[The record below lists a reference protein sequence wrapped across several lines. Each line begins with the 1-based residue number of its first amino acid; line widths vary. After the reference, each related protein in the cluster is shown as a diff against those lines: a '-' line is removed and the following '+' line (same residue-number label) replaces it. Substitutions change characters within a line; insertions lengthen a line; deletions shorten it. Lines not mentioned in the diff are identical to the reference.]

1 MGLKEC
7 NEITLKIKCELDE
20 FYKILEEKGFEIM
33 DKFSMNDT
41 YFVPKELELSQIN
54 TRKILSKAVLV
65 RDVTGKMSNRRT
77 KLITF
82 KIKNFDEHGNILNQE
97 AVNCN
102 ILEIDDAKKLLR
114 AIGYKEIMNI
124 KENDIVYEKDGF
136 QLAVKD
142 IQNGDNLIEIETEE
156 KKELCTIE
164 KLIQKVNEIGL
175 PVYTD
180 NYFVKK
186 AETELNK
193 ILSRSGNEER
203 EKCCGCI
210 VIKENNVLLIKQ
222 NEGHWGFPKGHVEEN
237 ETEIETATREVKE
250 ETNLDVEVDSNKR
263 YTTEYVTNAGKL
275 KQVVFF
281 IAKCIGGEIKA
292 QECEVSEIR
301 WVKFEEAI
309 KLITY
314 DNTRAL
320 FERAIDEE
328 KLV

>member
-7 NEITLKIKCELDE
+7 NEITLKIRCELNE
-20 FYKILEEKGFEIM
+20 FYKILEEKGFKIM

-102 ILEIDDAKKLLR
+102 IFEIDDAKKLLR

-186 AETELNK
+186 AEIELNK
-193 ILSRSGNEER
+193 ILSRSGNETR
-203 EKCCGCI
+203 KKCCGCI
-210 VIKENNVLLIKQ
+210 IIKENKVLLIKQ

-263 YTTEYVTNAGKL
+263 YTTEYVTNVGKL

-301 WVKFEEAI
+301 WVGFEKAI

>member
-77 KLITF
+77 KLIKF

-263 YTTEYVTNAGKL
+263 YATEYVTNVGKL

-301 WVKFEEAI
+301 WVEFDEAI